1 MVWARAKLAIQDEL
15 LKPKNRVEIRFT
27 GANPEKFYH
36 ELPKAVASV
45 FRIHSRD
52 MQETKFVWSHGEP
65 EKFDVEWLVTKE
77 LDFFSHYFLEISL
90 KGSVSKGIGSA
101 VVGIEG
107 VLRTEY
113 PQDTAWQRSFLYEIL
128 RMFWHKTFYV
138 QTRDKFLAEGRRL
151 MALLAE
157 ELRKLAKE

>member
-36 ELPKAVASV
+36 ELPKIIASF

-52 MQETKFVWSHGEP
+52 IQETKFNWSHGEP

-77 LDFFSHYFLEISL
+77 LDFFSHYFIEMSL
-90 KGSVSKGIGSA
+90 KGTVSKGVGN
-101 VVGIEG
+101 VVLTMEG
-107 VLRTEY
+107 LLRTEY

-128 RMFWHKTFYV
+128 RTFWHKTFYV
-138 QTRDKFLAEGRRL
+138 QTRDKYLAEGRRL
-151 MALLAE
+151 IAHLAE